1 MITMSPNKENISK
14 AIEIIKNSQIEIL
27 DLRSIIIE
35 IKNSLEGF
43 NSRFKPAEER
53 IKEPESQI
61 GGDCRKTEK
70 KR

>member
-53 IKEPESQI
+53 IKEPES
-61 GGDCRKTEK
+61 
-70 KR
+70 